1 MPKDVSIKLY
11 QYAELPTDKAKQRAR
26 DWWLE
31 GLADATWAE
40 TDIEDIV
47 NVAKALNITIKDRE
61 FRTMGGAIRSAP
73 DVSWNADES
82 RFSPKGSWSQNPYEF
97 DPKKVREYAPVDA
110 ELHRIADVL
119 AAATVDINRNADFDS
134 TRTIEYPFVEFTHGG
149 RDGTR
154 MEITHSNSPTAE
166 SAIED
171 FCRWAGKQI
180 SQALEYARSEEAI
193 SEAMAASEYTFLEN
207 GRRFEPSLVQTTPAP
222 REPDDEDEQSKG
234 LSR

>member
-82 RFSPKGSWSQNPYEF
+82 RFSPKGSWSQNPY
-97 DPKKVREYAPVDA
+97 
-110 ELHRIADVL
+110 
-119 AAATVDINRNADFDS
+119 
-134 TRTIEYPFVEFTHGG
+134 
-149 RDGTR
+149 
-154 MEITHSNSPTAE
+154 
-166 SAIED
+166 
-171 FCRWAGKQI
+171 
-180 SQALEYARSEEAI
+180 
-193 SEAMAASEYTFLEN
+193 
-207 GRRFEPSLVQTTPAP
+207 
-222 REPDDEDEQSKG
+222 
-234 LSR
+234 

>member
-11 QYAELPTDKAKQRAR
+11 QYEELPTEKAKKKAR

-31 GLADATWAE
+31 GLADSAWAE
-40 TDIEDIV
+40 PDIEDIV
-47 NVAKALNITIKDRE
+47 SVAQALNITIKDRE
-61 FRTMGGAIRSAP
+61 YRTMGGATRSEP
-73 DVSWNADES
+73 DVYWDADEA
-82 RFSPKGSWSQNPYEF
+82 RFSPKGSWSQNQF
-97 DPKKVREYAPVDA
+97 DPKKVREYAPVDT

-119 AAATVDINRNADFDS
+119 AAATIDHDRNAEFDS

-154 MEITHSNSPTAE
+154 VRVEVTHSNSPTAE

-171 FCRWAGKQI
+171 FWRWAGKQI

-207 GRRFEPSLVQTTPAP
+207 GRRFEPSLVQTPPAP
-222 REPDDEDEQSKG
+222 LEPDGEDEQSKG